1 MLDLVFI
8 KKGNFGEMRAVFG
21 IWVEFGKMSK
31 TVKLVGGRLGK
42 IWHARLFSVGFT
54 LCQGD
59 F

>member
-1 MLDLVFI
+1 
-8 KKGNFGEMRAVFG
+8 MRAVFG